1 MKLLYIQVLYFTI
14 YSFLGWVCEST
25 YCSIGQKKL
34 VNRGFLNGPFCPIY
48 GFGALLVISI
58 LSPFVN
64 NIPVLFIASI
74 IVTSTLEYI
83 TSYVLEKIFHMSWWD
98 YSTYK
103 YNINGRVCLQNS
115 LMFGLLSLFVM
126 LVIHPAI
133 DDFVASINTKVAF
146 ALSVLFATYF
156 IVDTIITAGTIL
168 HLNERLEKLHE
179 LHEDLLEKRKKHL
192 EVVKGHLQASL
203 ANQIEELGLSKY
215 SPAEMEELL
224 SNDFKGNFI
233 KEEHKIMNEL
243 EFEIKSLNTRIE
255 ELKSKGHGVLRRRV
269 IKAFPNMKSLKHKSL
284 LEEIKENINLSLI
297 HI

>member
-179 LHEDLLEKRKKHL
+179 LHEDLFEKRKKHL

-284 LEEIKENINLSLI
+284 LEEIKENINNK
-297 HI
+297 

>member
-1 MKLLYIQVLYFTI
+1 MKILYLQVLYFTI

-103 YNINGRVCLQNS
+103 YNINGRVCLKNS
-115 LMFGLLSLFVM
+115 LMFGVMSLFVM
-126 LVIHPAI
+126 LVVHPAV
-133 DDFVASINTKVAF
+133 DDFVARINIKLAFILSI
-146 ALSVLFATYF
+146 LFGTYF
-156 IVDTIITAGTIL
+156 IVDTIITATTIL
-168 HLNERLEKLHE
+168 HLNERLEKLYT

-192 EVVKGHLQASL
+192 EVIRGHLQASL
-203 ANQIEELGLSKY
+203 ANQIEELSLSKY

-224 SNDFKGNFI
+224 SANFKGNFI

-243 EFEIKSLNTRIE
+243 EFEIKSLSTRID
-255 ELKSKGHGVLRRRV
+255 ELKTKGHGVLRRRV
-269 IKAFPNMKSLKHKSL
+269 IKAFPNMKSLKHRSI
-284 LEEIKENINLSLI
+284 LEEIKENIDKK
-297 HI
+297 

>member
-133 DDFVASINTKVAF
+133 NDFVASINTKVAF

-255 ELKSKGHGVLRRRV
+255 ELKSKGHGVY
-269 IKAFPNMKSLKHKSL
+269 KKKSYKS
-284 LEEIKENINLSLI
+284 IP
-297 HI
+297 

>member
-133 DDFVASINTKVAF
+133 NDFVASINTKVAF

-269 IKAFPNMKSLKHKSL
+269 IKAFPNMKSLKHKSPVSYTHL
-284 LEEIKENINLSLI
+284 TLPTIA
-297 HI
+297 

>member
-133 DDFVASINTKVAF
+133 NDFVASINTKVAF

-179 LHEDLLEKRKKHL
+179 LHEDLLEKRKRHL

-284 LEEIKENINLSLI
+284 LEEIKENIDKK
-297 HI
+297 

>member
-126 LVIHPAI
+126 LVIHPTI

-284 LEEIKENINLSLI
+284 LEEIKENINNK
-297 HI
+297 

>member
-133 DDFVASINTKVAF
+133 NDFVASINTKVAF

-179 LHEDLLEKRKKHL
+179 LHEDLFEKRKKHL

-269 IKAFPNMKSLKHKSL
+269 VKAFPNMKSLKHKSL
-284 LEEIKENINLSLI
+284 LEEIKENINNK
-297 HI
+297 

>member
-284 LEEIKENINLSLI
+284 LEEIKENINNK
-297 HI
+297 

>member
-284 LEEIKENINLSLI
+284 LEEIKENIDKK
-297 HI
+297 

>member
-179 LHEDLLEKRKKHL
+179 LHEDLLEKRKRHL

-255 ELKSKGHGVLRRRV
+255 ELKRKGHGVLRRRV

-284 LEEIKENINLSLI
+284 LEEIKENINNK
-297 HI
+297 

>member
-133 DDFVASINTKVAF
+133 NDFVASINTKVAF

-179 LHEDLLEKRKKHL
+179 LHEDLLEKRKRHL

-284 LEEIKENINLSLI
+284 LEEIKENINNK
-297 HI
+297 

>member
-179 LHEDLLEKRKKHL
+179 LHEDLFEKRKKHL

-269 IKAFPNMKSLKHKSL
+269 VKAFPNMKSLKHKSL
-284 LEEIKENINLSLI
+284 LEEIKENINNK
-297 HI
+297 

>member
-168 HLNERLEKLHE
+168 HLNERLEKLHT
-179 LHEDLLEKRKKHL
+179 LHEDLLEKRKRHF

-284 LEEIKENINLSLI
+284 LEEIKENINNK
-297 HI
+297 

>member
-133 DDFVASINTKVAF
+133 NDFVASINTKVAF

-284 LEEIKENINLSLI
+284 LEEIKENINNK
-297 HI
+297 

>member
-269 IKAFPNMKSLKHKSL
+269 VKAFPNMKSLKHKSL
-284 LEEIKENINLSLI
+284 LEEIKENINNK
-297 HI
+297 

>member
-1 MKLLYIQVLYFTI
+1 M
-14 YSFLGWVCEST
+14 CESA

-179 LHEDLLEKRKKHL
+179 LHEDLLEKRKRHL

-284 LEEIKENINLSLI
+284 LEEIKENINNK
-297 HI
+297 

>member
-179 LHEDLLEKRKKHL
+179 LHEDLLKKRKRHL

-284 LEEIKENINLSLI
+284 LEEIKENINNK
-297 HI
+297 

>member
-284 LEEIKENINLSLI
+284 LEEIKEIINNK
-297 HI
+297 

>member
-14 YSFLGWVCEST
+14 YSFLGWVCESA

-269 IKAFPNMKSLKHKSL
+269 VKAFPNMKSLKHKSL
-284 LEEIKENINLSLI
+284 LEEIKENINNK
-297 HI
+297 

>member
-126 LVIHPAI
+126 LVIHPTI

-179 LHEDLLEKRKKHL
+179 LHEDLLEKRKRHL

-284 LEEIKENINLSLI
+284 LEEIKENINNK
-297 HI
+297 

>member
-168 HLNERLEKLHE
+168 HLNERLEKLHG

-284 LEEIKENINLSLI
+284 LEEIKENINNK
-297 HI
+297 

>member
-133 DDFVASINTKVAF
+133 DDFLASINTKVAF

-179 LHEDLLEKRKKHL
+179 LHEDLLEKRKRHL

-284 LEEIKENINLSLI
+284 LEEIKENINNK
-297 HI
+297 

>member
-179 LHEDLLEKRKKHL
+179 LHEDLLEKRKRHL

-284 LEEIKENINLSLI
+284 LEEIKENINNK
-297 HI
+297 

>member
-14 YSFLGWVCEST
+14 YSFLGWMCEST

-133 DDFVASINTKVAF
+133 NDFVASINTKVAF

-284 LEEIKENINLSLI
+284 LEEIKENINNK
-297 HI
+297 

>member
-1 MKLLYIQVLYFTI
+1 MKVLYLQVLYFTI

-64 NIPVLFIASI
+64 NIPILFIASI

-103 YNINGRVCLQNS
+103 YNINGRVCLKNS
-115 LMFGLLSLFVM
+115 LMFGVMSLFVM
-126 LVIHPAI
+126 LVVHPAV
-133 DDFVASINTKVAF
+133 DDFVAKINTNVAF
-146 ALSVLFATYF
+146 VLSILFGTYF
-156 IVDTIITAGTIL
+156 IVDTIITASTIL
-168 HLNERLEKLHE
+168 HLNERLEKLHT
-179 LHEDLLEKRKKHL
+179 LHEDLLEKKKRHL

-224 SNDFKGNFI
+224 SSDFRGNFI
-233 KEEHKIMNEL
+233 KEEHKVINEL
-243 EFEIKSLNTRIE
+243 EFEIKSLSNRIE

-284 LEEIKENINLSLI
+284 LEEIKENIDKK
-297 HI
+297 

>member
-179 LHEDLLEKRKKHL
+179 LHEDLLEKRKRHL

-269 IKAFPNMKSLKHKSL
+269 VKAFPNMKSLKHKSL
-284 LEEIKENINLSLI
+284 LEEIKENINNK
-297 HI
+297 

>member
-179 LHEDLLEKRKKHL
+179 LHEDLLEKRKRHL

-269 IKAFPNMKSLKHKSL
+269 VKAFPNMKSLKHKSL
-284 LEEIKENINLSLI
+284 LEEIKENIDKK
-297 HI
+297 

>member
-179 LHEDLLEKRKKHL
+179 LHEDLFEKRKKHL

-224 SNDFKGNFI
+224 SSDFRGNFI
-233 KEEHKIMNEL
+233 KEEHKVMNEL
-243 EFEIKSLNTRIE
+243 EFEIKSLSNRIE

-284 LEEIKENINLSLI
+284 LEEIKENIDKK
-297 HI
+297 

>member
-179 LHEDLLEKRKKHL
+179 LHEDLLEKRKRHL

-284 LEEIKENINLSLI
+284 LEEIKENIDKK
-297 HI
+297 

>member
-25 YCSIGQKKL
+25 YCSIGRKKL

-179 LHEDLLEKRKKHL
+179 LHEDLFEKRKKHL

-284 LEEIKENINLSLI
+284 LEEIKENINNK
-297 HI
+297 

>member
-133 DDFVASINTKVAF
+133 DNFVASINTKVAF

-179 LHEDLLEKRKKHL
+179 LHEDLLEKRKRHL

-284 LEEIKENINLSLI
+284 LEEIKENINNK
-297 HI
+297 